1 MPILSQM
8 RDLLLFGLAG
18 FAASLVDG
26 ALGMG
31 FGPTSSSIL
40 LGSGL
45 APTAVSTS
53 VNLAKVVTGI
63 AGAVSHWRFRNLD
76 RELVLK
82 LALPGCVGAVLGV
95 TVLSNVNGA
104 TLRPYLAMLLTII
117 GLRILVKFAQPL
129 PPKQKATIP
138 ATDGSSKRVL
148 VYDRRGVKTAALI
161 GGVTNGMIGAWGPV
175 VTPFLLH
182 RGVRPRFA
190 VGSVNTAEV
199 AVASASAFSLIA
211 SVGTGGFN
219 GAVVV
224 SMLLGGVV
232 AAPVAAWMIR
242 YVPPR
247 AMGVAVAGLLL
258 LTNARDLIAWGRIT
272 GLWVWAVYL
281 GIIGLVLL
289 AFYAGRGRT
298 PTEVPPP
305 PHKEEA
311 AVSGRRG
318 QLGAARNSPQV
329 DCGRRF
335 PLPVDVGSVT
345 VKTAPPSTWL
355 AAVTRPLWLTTIFCT
370 MASPRPVPPGR
381 LVKNG

>member
-1 MPILSQM
+1 MS
-8 RDLLLFGLAG
+8 DLLLFGLAG

-53 VNLAKVVTGI
+53 VNLAKVVTGVV
-63 AGAVSHWRFRNLD
+63 GAISHWRFRNLD
-76 RELVLK
+76 RGLVLK
-82 LALPGCVGAVLGV
+82 LALPGCVGAVIGV

-117 GLRILVKFAQPL
+117 GLRILVKFARPL
-129 PPKQKATIP
+129 PASQKATVAVP
-138 ATDGSSKRVL
+138 GSSKRVL
-148 VYDRRGVKTAALI
+148 QYDHRGVKTAALI
-161 GGVTNGMIGAWGPV
+161 GGVTNGLIGAWGPV

-211 SVGTGGFN
+211 SVGAGGFN

-224 SMLLGGVV
+224 SMLLGGVI

-247 AMGVAVAGLLL
+247 PMGVAVAGLLL
-258 LTNARDLIAWGRIT
+258 LSNARDLIAWVRVS
-272 GLWVWAVYL
+272 GLWVFAIYL
-281 GIIGLVLL
+281 GIIAMVLL
-289 AFYAGRGRT
+289 AFFAGRGRT
-298 PTEVPPP
+298 PIAVPPQPPP
-305 PHKEEA
+305 PQETQSA
-311 AVSGRRG
+311 DAV
-318 QLGAARNSPQV
+318 
-329 DCGRRF
+329 
-335 PLPVDVGSVT
+335 
-345 VKTAPPSTWL
+345 
-355 AAVTRPLWLTTIFCT
+355 
-370 MASPRPVPPGR
+370 
-381 LVKNG
+381 

>member
-1 MPILSQM
+1 M
-8 RDLLLFGLAG
+8 RDLFLFGLAG

-53 VNLAKVVTGI
+53 VNLAKVVTGL
-63 AGAVSHWRFRNLD
+63 AGAISHWRFRNLD
-76 RELVLK
+76 RGLVIS
-82 LALPGCVGAVLGV
+82 LALPGCLGAVIGV

-117 GLRILVKFAQPL
+117 GLRILVKFARPL
-129 PPKQKATIP
+129 PLRQKATI
-138 ATDGSSKRVL
+138 AVEGSAKRIL
-148 VYDRRGVKTAALI
+148 QYDRRGVKTAAVI
-161 GGVTNGMIGAWGPV
+161 GGITNGLIGAWGPV

-211 SVGTGGFN
+211 SVGSGGFN
-219 GAVVV
+219 GAVVL

-247 AMGVAVAGLLL
+247 PMGVAVAGLLL
-258 LTNARDLIAWGRIT
+258 LTNARDVIAWLRI
-272 GLWVWAVYL
+272 GGAWVWVIYL
-281 GIIGLVLL
+281 GIIAMVTI
-289 AFYAGRGRT
+289 AFFAGRGRA
-298 PTEVPPP
+298 PIAVPPEP
-305 PHKEEA
+305 PTPPQETQSA
-311 AVSGRRG
+311 DAV
-318 QLGAARNSPQV
+318 AN
-329 DCGRRF
+329 
-335 PLPVDVGSVT
+335 
-345 VKTAPPSTWL
+345 
-355 AAVTRPLWLTTIFCT
+355 
-370 MASPRPVPPGR
+370 
-381 LVKNG
+381 

>member
-1 MPILSQM
+1 M

-53 VNLAKVVTGI
+53 VNIAKVVTGV
-63 AGAVSHWRFRNLD
+63 AGAISHWRFRNLD
-76 RELVLK
+76 RGLVFS
-82 LALPGCVGAVLGV
+82 LALPGCAGAVIGV

-129 PPKQKATIP
+129 PPRQRATVPIE
-138 ATDGSSKRVL
+138 GSSKRML

-161 GGVTNGMIGAWGPV
+161 GGVTNGLIGAWGPV

-199 AVASASAFSLIA
+199 AVASASAFSLLA
-211 SVGTGGFN
+211 SVGSGGLN
-219 GAVVV
+219 VAVVV
-224 SMLLGGVV
+224 SMLLGGVI

-247 AMGVAVAGLLL
+247 PMGVAVAGLLL
-258 LTNARDLIAWGRIT
+258 LTNARDIIAWARIS
-272 GLWVWAVYL
+272 GGWIWAIYL
-281 GIIGLVLL
+281 GIVVMVLA

-298 PTEVPPP
+298 PIAVPP
-305 PHKEEA
+305 E
-311 AVSGRRG
+311 
-318 QLGAARNSPQV
+318 
-329 DCGRRF
+329 
-335 PLPVDVGSVT
+335 
-345 VKTAPPSTWL
+345 
-355 AAVTRPLWLTTIFCT
+355 
-370 MASPRPVPPGR
+370 PPGSSQETPSADA
-381 LVKNG
+381 VVN